1 MVKKILF
8 IQNRTGIKRS
18 NFFDH
23 WENIH
28 APHMVNVLKPQKYIL
43 TFFEEDIENGCCG
56 MAELWF
62 NSEAEYQEAICLLY
76 TSPSPRDLARSRMPS
91 SA

>member
-43 TFFEEDIENGCCG
+43 TFLKKILKMDAVEWQSFGSIQNQNTRKQWNEEKQNMVPQIIG
-56 MAELWF
+56 M
-62 NSEAEYQEAICLLY
+62 
-76 TSPSPRDLARSRMPS
+76 M
-91 SA
+91 

>member
-28 APHMVNVLKPQKYIL
+28 APHMVNVLKPQKYVL
-43 TFFEEDIENGCCG
+43 TFLKKILKMDAVEWQSFGSIQNQNTRKPWNEEKQNMVPQIIG
-56 MAELWF
+56 M
-62 NSEAEYQEAICLLY
+62 
-76 TSPSPRDLARSRMPS
+76 M
-91 SA
+91 

>member
-43 TFFEEDIENGCCG
+43 TFFEEDIE
-56 MAELWF
+56 L
-62 NSEAEYQEAICLLY
+62 SLIHI
-76 TSPSPRDLARSRMPS
+76 
-91 SA
+91 

>member
-28 APHMVNVLKPQKYIL
+28 APHMVNVLKPQKYVL
-43 TFFEEDIENGCCG
+43 TFFEEDIENLPLVNVYPKGW
-56 MAELWF
+56 LWNIVVF
-62 NSEAEYQEAICLLY
+62 SIQLHPDFFYEE
-76 TSPSPRDLARSRMPS
+76 
-91 SA
+91 